1 MALTEPAGTP
11 WSGTK
16 SLGANAMPTTSS
28 IVRRVMVV
36 LAGGLLAVGAT
47 ALPAAGT
54 ATKTEAAA
62 KPEWL
67 KAIPYKI
74 VYESYRE
81 NNWEIIQVNADGS
94 DPVNLTK
101 TPDVSEMYPHVS
113 PDGSKI
119 AFLVN
124 AGRGEATRRSAWL
137 MNYDGTGRTKIADDI
152 RECCW
157 NGDGRTIAMLPAE
170 SPKKYVHEDW
180 ATHGLTVYD
189 LATGKTTPHPN
200 KDLDH
205 LLGLF
210 WSPDS
215 KWFLVTV
222 YGGMGYSHTTLAF
235 KAQSTNVFDLHI
247 SGCRPDLTLD
257 GKHLAWGSS
266 VTEISM
272 ADIDLS
278 GEKPVLTNQ
287 RVFVHAPAGMKVYH
301 VDWSPDGKYVAF
313 SRGPEQSNMG
323 AAPEQLGVTGP
334 GWNLCVGNVATGECV
349 QITTDGLSNKEPDW
363 VPLKAPAGAAR
374 RSNIV
379 RIAYRDSPTT
389 LSHPISGAATF
400 TSRVTSKTEFSNA
413 FVRPLGLYM
422 RIPRK
427 FRSDEPLTRTPYGAA
442 VGIVTRNSHRLA
454 KVMWLQFSISVEIA
468 AKPSARSSSV

>member
-1 MALTEPAGTP
+1 
-11 WSGTK
+11 
-16 SLGANAMPTTSS
+16 MPSTSS
-28 IVRRVMVV
+28 FLRRVMMI
-36 LAGGLLAVGAT
+36 LAGGLLAFGAT
-47 ALPAAGT
+47 ALPAT
-54 ATKTEAAA
+54 AAEPPVAPAANGESSAKDDAAEREAAYSRYYAQAQAAYKDKEYRKAFDLAEHARHIKDTAEVQSFTTVLRNKMASA
-62 KPEWL
+62 KEGASDTTSSPTPTWL

-124 AGRGEATRRSAWL
+124 AGKGEATRRSAWF

-180 ATHGLTVYD
+180 ATHGLTIYD
-189 LATGKTTPHPN
+189 LATGKITPHPN

-205 LLGLF
+205 LLGLT

-235 KAQSTNVFDLHI
+235 GEQSTKVFDLHI

-272 ADIDLS
+272 ADIDLA
-278 GEKPVLTNQ
+278 GEKPVLSHQ
-287 RVFVHAPAGMKVYH
+287 PVFVHAPAGMKVYH

-313 SRGPEQSNMG
+313 SRGPEASNMG
-323 AAPEQLGVTGP
+323 AAPEQLGVTAP
-334 GWNLCVGNVATGECV
+334 GWNICVGNVATGECV
-349 QITTDGLSNKEPDW
+349 QITTDGQSNKEPDW
-363 VPLKAPAGAAR
+363 VPLKAPAG
-374 RSNIV
+374 
-379 RIAYRDSPTT
+379 D
-389 LSHPISGAATF
+389 G
-400 TSRVTSKTEFSNA
+400 K
-413 FVRPLGLYM
+413 
-422 RIPRK
+422 
-427 FRSDEPLTRTPYGAA
+427 
-442 VGIVTRNSHRLA
+442 A
-454 KVMWLQFSISVEIA
+454 K
-468 AKPSARSSSV
+468 